1 MTELSQHRNAPVR
14 GLTPRRTLIAVMTV
28 AVVTIAAGC
37 FGNGAERAP
46 KPHPHATHVV
56 VAYRAD
62 GSLVHRHLGCT
73 PPAGDYPDPAAGCA
87 ALRDLQRAALAPP
100 PRAACGC
107 IVQVHRPGSVV
118 GELDGRPVW
127 LPLGAD
133 DPRAARDVETLPA
146 SP

>member
-1 MTELSQHRNAPVR
+1 
-14 GLTPRRTLIAVMTV
+14 MTV

-37 FGNGAERAP
+37 FGNGAAPAP
-46 KPHPHATHVV
+46 KRHPHATHVV
-56 VAYRAD
+56 VSYRAD

-73 PPAGDYPDPAAGCA
+73 PPAGDYPDPAAACA
-87 ALRDLQRAALAPP
+87 ALRDLQRSALAP

-107 IVQVHRPGSVV
+107 IFPNRPGSVV
-118 GELDGRPVW
+118 GELGGRPVW

-133 DPRAARDVETLPA
+133 DPRAARDVETLTA